1 VEQGLVE
8 AGAWAIDALAA
19 LLSSTGAEGGIA
31 AKTITSIADA
41 GLPQAF
47 GDALLALA
55 LPTGAFVSALPSLP
69 TGACVSALPSLK
81 EAVDGGASVVQAFN
95 GATYDALVS
104 LPAFCPFFFVPHLFL
119 SFSVEKGDGTHLR
132 VLSV

>member
-1 VEQGLVE
+1 MQAAVEQGLVE

-47 GDALLALA
+47 ADALLALA
-55 LPTGAFVSALPSLP
+55 LPTGAFVSALPSL
-69 TGACVSALPSLK
+69 K
-81 EAVDGGASVVQAFN
+81 EAVDGGASVIQAFN

-104 LPAFCPFFFVPHLFL
+104 LPAFCPFVFVPHLFL